1 MFKRFLEMFFPG
13 FSWEHGFAL
22 WDMGSAISAGAS
34 ILGGMMGSDSAGDAA
49 DAQAASA
56 EAAIKELLRIDKR
69 TRSDTAPYRSLGE
82 SSANYLSHL
91 LGVDPYSDALRNGG
105 FTLNDLV
112 QLDDEGNF
120 IRNDALMALSPEY
133 AKAYSLYD
141 EWHRGAF
148 GHSPNAYD
156 GTGSFLADGQ
166 QGVLNELEKMGGLA
180 KLNELAKARAEQMRA
195 TSGYGSLLDKFSAKD
210 LARDVV
216 YNTGLQF
223 GLDEGNKA
231 IERRASAFGNYD
243 SGATLKALTRY
254 ANDYGTTKAEG
265 AYARFMNDKNFT
277 LGALSGGVTT
287 GQNAVNTDAQT
298 GANIAQAVA
307 GAQMGAGNARA
318 AGIVGGANAWGNA
331 LGNVGNI
338 YNQYQTNQ
346 TLKTIFNPNA

>member
-1 MFKRFLEMFFPG
+1 L
-13 FSWEHGFAL
+13 
-22 WDMGSAISAGAS
+22 GA
-34 ILGGMMGSDSAGDAA
+34 
-49 DAQAASA
+49 
-56 EAAIKELLRIDKR
+56 
-69 TRSDTAPYRSLGE
+69 
-82 SSANYLSHL
+82 SSANRLSHL
-91 LGVDPYSDALRNGG
+91 LGVDPYSDALNRGG
-105 FTLNDLV
+105 FGLGDLV
-112 QLDDEGNF
+112 QLDEDGNF
-120 IRNDALMALSPEY
+120 IRNEALMALSPEY
-133 AKAYSLYD
+133 AQAYSLYD
-141 EWHRGAF
+141 AWHRSEF

-166 QGVLNELEKMGGLA
+166 QGVLNELEKLGGLE
-180 KLNELAKARAEQMRA
+180 KLNQLARTRSDQLRS
-195 TSGYGSLLDKFSAKD
+195 TTGYGSLLDKFSAKD
-210 LARDVV
+210 LAGDVV

-231 IERRASAFGNYD
+231 LERRASAMGNYD
-243 SGATLKALTRY
+243 SGATLKALTRF

-331 LGNVGNI
+331 LSGIGNA

-346 TLKTIFNPNA
+346 TLKTIFSPNA